1 MQSGDPSSVILLNE
15 KYLACDP
22 LNSPAISGRRQMLIK
37 NFQELSTS
45 PKRTENRGQLLNT
58 ENRKTEN
65 SIPEFLRDKRL
76 LP

>member
-37 NFQELSTS
+37 NFQDLSTS
-45 PKRTENRGQLLNT
+45 PKRT
-58 ENRKTEN
+58 
-65 SIPEFLRDKRL
+65 
-76 LP
+76 